1 MPKSV
6 VGNWLSEF
14 RKWCPHIK
22 VCNLIARKECREDI
36 IKNEIAPGNF
46 DVCITTFEAIRIC
59 QTALTKFHWQYIIID
74 EAHKIKNEDS

>member
-22 VCNLIARKECREDI
+22 VCNLIARKECRDDI

-46 DVCITTFEAIRIC
+46 DVCITTFEAIRI
-59 QTALTKFHWQYIIID
+59 
-74 EAHKIKNEDS
+74 

>member
-36 IKNEIAPGNF
+36 IKNEIIHLSNNIISFLKNLIHALSTIRF
-46 DVCITTFEAIRIC
+46 ISDVIFVQIVK
-59 QTALTKFHWQYIIID
+59 LT
-74 EAHKIKNEDS
+74 

>member
-14 RKWCPHIK
+14 KKWCPQIK
-22 VCNLIARKECREDI
+22 VSNLIARKECREDI
-36 IKNEIAPGNF
+36 IRNEIAPGNF

-59 QTALTKFHWQYIIID
+59 
-74 EAHKIKNEDS
+74 

>member
-36 IKNEIAPGNF
+36 IKNEISPGNF
-46 DVCITTFEAIRIC
+46 DVCITTFEAIMIC
-59 QTALTKFHWQYIIID
+59 QTALMKFHW
-74 EAHKIKNEDS
+74 

>member
-22 VCNLIARKECREDI
+22 ECRDDI

-59 QTALTKFHWQYIIID
+59 
-74 EAHKIKNEDS
+74 